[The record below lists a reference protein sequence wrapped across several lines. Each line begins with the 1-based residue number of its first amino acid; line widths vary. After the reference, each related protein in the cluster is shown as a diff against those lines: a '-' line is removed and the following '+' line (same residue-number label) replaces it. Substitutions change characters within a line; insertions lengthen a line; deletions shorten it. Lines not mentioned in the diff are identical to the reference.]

1 MTLSVRLSVVWLNK
15 PNIVCMPVHD
25 LGRFSKCTYSHSE
38 LYMSADTD
46 FFCGIFLFRFL
57 SWFCDVDCF
66 FLHFVSLHFILFT
79 LFRLSSSLSFAFFV
93 HPGTISYSSSAAAA
107 QLKRIW
113 ILNLKTS
120 NERINAIKFNFQIA
134 ESFWII
140 KNVLGISKM
149 ASH

>member
-25 LGRFSKCTYSHSE
+25 LGRFSKRTYSHSE

-46 FFCGIFLFRFL
+46 FFSAEFFYLD
-57 SWFCDVDCF
+57 FCHDFVMLTVF
-66 FLHFVSLHFILFT
+66 FFISLHFILFT

-93 HPGTISYSSSAAAA
+93 HPGTISYSSSAAAE

-140 KNVLGISKM
+140 KNILGISKM